1 MEAIDRHTLDLVGAS
16 SGRHVLDAQPRQITG
31 TSSATESIR
40 NMPLNICL
48 RRKPT
53 TAQCYLLRPPGPPLL
68 PMKIVIG
75 KNRLPSTNGTS
86 IFSLLPERNEAE
98 NLDRWLSPKMET
110 PVDTGVSALCQ
121 SMLCRVKLYCF
132 VSIFIVRNQRAS
144 RRLPYYSTVTDFA
157 RLRGWSTSVPL
168 STAT

>member
-1 MEAIDRHTLDLVGAS
+1 MEAIDLHTLDLMGAS
-16 SGRHVLDAQPRQITG
+16 SGRHVLDAQPGQITG
-31 TSSATESIR
+31 TSTATESIR

-68 PMKIVIG
+68 ALKIVIG
-75 KNRLPSTNGTS
+75 KNRPPSADGTAL
-86 IFSLLPERNEAE
+86 FSLLPEREEAE
-98 NLDRWLSPKMET
+98 NLDRRLSPKMET

-121 SMLCRVKLYCF
+121 SMLRRVNLYCF
-132 VSIFIVRNQRAS
+132 VSIFIVRNQ
-144 RRLPYYSTVTDFA
+144 LDPLWITYSTVTDFA
-157 RLRGWSTSVPL
+157 RLRGWSTSVPF